1 MLGAA
6 AARLRYRL
14 IEQVVLPRF
23 SNLSVN
29 RRFWDRYARAWD
41 ARNPYLDVEHEGA
54 EREAYI
60 AEHIAV
66 LGDEWGTP
74 GDVATVLQD
83 FVYPSLQSQH
93 IVVEIGVGGGRIATA
108 VAPRV
113 AKLYGFDIS
122 REMLKRARQCPR
134 TSSPCCCARRKSRAS
149 SRAGSTSRHAFDVFV
164 HLDPH
169 TQWRYL
175 LLLDDVLKS
184 ARSRLV
190 HTTNLRAP
198 CGWDRFPQ
206 TATVR
211 DVRGHYF
218 VIPELVDLLAERAG
232 FAVAQRSE
240 PKDDNFY
247 YARDYLVPRARKLA

>member
-1 MLGAA
+1 MLRAA

-74 GDVATVLQD
+74 SDVATVLED
-83 FVYPSLQSQH
+83 FVYPSLQPEH
-93 IVVEIGVGGGRIATA
+93 TVVEIGVGGGRIATA
-108 VAPRV
+108 VAPVV

-122 REMLKRARQCPR
+122 REMLKRAREAVPGNVELVLLRSPDLPR
-134 TSSPCCCARRKSRAS
+134 DL
-149 SRAGSTSRHAFDVFV
+149 AGRVDFAYAFDVFV
-164 HLDPH
+164 HLDLH

-175 LLLDDVLKS
+175 LQLHDVLKPGGR
-184 ARSRLV
+184 ALV

-198 CGWDRFPQ
+198 RGWDRFAQ
-206 TATVR
+206 QR
-211 DVRGHYF
+211 RYDVRGHYF

-232 FAVAQRSE
+232 FAVVQRSE
-240 PKDDNFY
+240 PTEDNFY
-247 YARDYLVPRARKLA
+247 YSRDYLALLERPA

>member
-1 MLGAA
+1 MLRAS

-41 ARNPYLDVEHEGA
+41 ARNPYLDVEHEGG
-54 EREAYI
+54 ERDAYI

-74 GDVATVLQD
+74 SDVATVLED
-83 FVYPSLQSQH
+83 FVYPSLQPGH
-93 IVVEIGVGGGRIATA
+93 TVAEIGVGGGRIAAA

-113 AKLYGFDIS
+113 SKLYGFDIS
-122 REMLKRARQCPR
+122 REMLKRAQHVVPANVELVLLRSPELPR
-134 TSSPCCCARRKSRAS
+134 DL
-149 SRAGSTSRHAFDVFV
+149 AGTIDFAYAVDVFV
-164 HLDPH
+164 HLDLH

-175 LLLDDVLKS
+175 VQLYEVLKPRGR
-184 ARSRLV
+184 ALV

-198 CGWDRFPQ
+198 RGWERFAQ
-206 TATVR
+206 QR
-211 DVRGHYF
+211 RYDVRGHYF
-218 VIPELVDLLAERAG
+218 VIPELIDLLAERAG
-232 FAVAQRSE
+232 FAVVQRSE
-240 PKDDNFY
+240 PTDDNFY
-247 YARDYLVPRARKLA
+247 YARDYVALVEKLA